1 MPSLESC
8 WIYGERRSWRGG
20 GKSVFNIEV
29 PVLVVVA
36 VLVEDMVVVP
46 VEYMEEV
53 STKEMVVVKATFSL
67 HELHD
72 SAVVVS
78 FF

>member
-1 MPSLESC
+1 
-8 WIYGERRSWRGG
+8 
-20 GKSVFNIEV
+20 V

-72 SAVVVS
+72 SAVVV
-78 FF
+78 FFF